1 MSKLKM
7 NFIYQSAYELLII
20 LLPLVTSPYIS
31 RVLGAEKIGIYSY
44 TYSIANYFVL
54 FAMLGIKNYGNR
66 MIAKSRDNREDLNRT
81 FSSIFCL
88 HALISVFVIFA
99 YIFYALFIVK
109 ENRLYVFI
117 QGTYVLGALFDINW
131 FYFGIEKFK
140 LTVTRNTVIKILTV
154 VLIFTFVKSKNDL
167 WIYVTIM
174 ALGSFISQSIVWFF
188 LRRYVSFVKPTWK
201 EVEIHLKPMAV
212 LFIPAIAVSLYK
224 VMDKI
229 MLGSLATK
237 TQVGFYENSEK
248 IINIPMTIITAFGT
262 VMLPRMSNMIA
273 KGDNKETQKYIK
285 ISMKYIMF
293 IAFALGFGIAS
304 ISHEFVPV
312 FFGDEFLVCG
322 PLITVLAIT
331 VPFIAFANIIRTQYL
346 IPSCE
351 DKIYIVSVFTGAIVN
366 VIINLLLISRLQA
379 MGTVIGTVFAE
390 ISVCVVQA
398 FYVRKKLPIVS
409 YIRSFILFTIPGG
422 IMYLV
427 VRMIGNYMG
436 ASILTLIV
444 EVVVGGVTYLL
455 LGALY
460 LLITKDEIIMS
471 TTKKIKKRM
480 LLQR

>member
-66 MIAKSRDNREDLNRT
+66 MVAKSRDNRDDLNKT

-140 LTVTRNTVIKILTV
+140 LTVTRNTIIKILTV

-174 ALGSFISQSIVWFF
+174 ALGSFISQSVVWFF
-188 LRRYVSFVKPTWK
+188 LRKYVSFVKPTWK
-201 EVEIHLKPMAV
+201 EVKIHLKPMSV

-312 FFGDEFLVCG
+312 FFGNEFLVCG
-322 PLITVLAIT
+322 PLITALAIT

-366 VIINLLLISRLQA
+366 IIINLLLISRLQA

-398 FYVRKKLPIVS
+398 FYVRKKLPIAS
-409 YIRSFILFTIPGG
+409 YIRSFILFTIPGC

-436 ASILTLIV
+436 ASILTLVV

-460 LLITKDEIIMS
+460 LLITKDEMIMS
-471 TTKKIKKRM
+471 VTKKIKKRV

>member
-66 MIAKSRDNREDLNRT
+66 MVAKSRDNRDDLNKT

-140 LTVTRNTVIKILTV
+140 LTVTRNTIIKILTV

-174 ALGSFISQSIVWFF
+174 ALGSFISQSVVWFF
-188 LRRYVSFVKPTWK
+188 LRKYVSFVKPTWK
-201 EVEIHLKPMAV
+201 EVKIHLKPMSV

-229 MLGSLATK
+229 MLGSLSTK

-312 FFGDEFLVCG
+312 FFGNEFLVCG
-322 PLITVLAIT
+322 PLITALAIT

-366 VIINLLLISRLQA
+366 IIINLLLISRLQA

-398 FYVRKKLPIVS
+398 FYVRKKLPIAS
-409 YIRSFILFTIPGG
+409 YIRSFILFTIPGC

-436 ASILTLIV
+436 ASILTLVV

-460 LLITKDEIIMS
+460 LLITKDEMIMS
-471 TTKKIKKRM
+471 VTKKIKKRV

>member
-66 MIAKSRDNREDLNRT
+66 MVAKSRDNRDDLNKT

-140 LTVTRNTVIKILTV
+140 LTVTRNTIIKILTV

-174 ALGSFISQSIVWFF
+174 ALGSFISQSVVWFF
-188 LRRYVSFVKPTWK
+188 LRKYVSFVKPTWK
-201 EVEIHLKPMAV
+201 EVKIHLKPMSV

-312 FFGDEFLVCG
+312 FFGNEFLVCG
-322 PLITVLAIT
+322 SLITALAIT

-366 VIINLLLISRLQA
+366 IIINLLLISRLQA

-398 FYVRKKLPIVS
+398 FYVRKKLPIAS
-409 YIRSFILFTIPGG
+409 YIRSFILFTIPGC

-436 ASILTLIV
+436 ASILTLVV

-460 LLITKDEIIMS
+460 LLITKDEMIMS
-471 TTKKIKKRM
+471 VTKKIKKRV